1 VSVAGG
7 PPLVRRGLALQLRLR
22 GVVVAQETT
31 ELRGVDVRA
40 GRDGLVLLADPRADP
55 VGLGAV
61 LDRGV
66 DVVALH
72 DGIHRGAALPPPVR
86 LSLTRRPS
94 QADRTTNG
102 SPANGSPANGSLAN
116 GRSAGGRSAGG
127 GPAIGGP
134 ANGRAPA
141 PVLATRSLGPRPGS
155 ARPLRGRLV
164 VLSLGDLTGIEPVL
178 EHLQGV
184 RGSRPTPVGLTP
196 SERAVHAL
204 LGQGY
209 SNAGIAR
216 ALSLSPKTV
225 EGCVSTLFGKLGL
238 LRDDPARNRRV
249 AAALSWVEEAG

>member
-1 VSVAGG
+1 MDRALSVSVAGG

-22 GVVVAQETT
+22 GVVVVQETT

-55 VGLGAV
+55 LGLGAV

-72 DGIHRGAALPPPVR
+72 DGVHRGASPTPTAR
-86 LSLTRRPS
+86 LNLARHPAPTDRVAVGRATVGP
-94 QADRTTNG
+94 AAGDRTA
-102 SPANGSPANGSLAN
+102 SDRAAH
-116 GRSAGGRSAGG
+116 
-127 GPAIGGP
+127 GPAT
-134 ANGRAPA
+134 AGRPPA
-141 PVLATRSLGPRPGS
+141 PVLATRSLGPRPGHD
-155 ARPLRGRLV
+155 RPPRGRLV
-164 VLSLGDLTGIEPVL
+164 VLSLGDLAGIEPVL

-249 AAALSWVEEAG
+249 AAALSWVDEACRVS